1 MAAEATSATPRAMQ
15 SVLARAARGF
25 GTGVGRLRGERVLP
39 GAALLAAIAL
49 VLVETPLTAAPH
61 LPLPIA
67 FAIVIVHAGA
77 LPAAFRIP
85 NVAASLSLAAA
96 LVLQWLSADTDSM
109 LWPWSPVLIV
119 TQCLVLGAVAART
132 TLPIALLHWLI
143 AVVLSAS
150 LSSILR
156 PRSGDETSVDIAVF
170 GSISV
175 ALIVVALTITQW
187 QRVRNQL
194 LHERRIAAEEAGRLL
209 VIEERARIARELHDV
224 VAHSLSIIT
233 VQSSTARF
241 RHQEFSEEAG
251 EEFDRIA
258 AQSRQALDEMRGL
271 LRVMRGSGEEAD
283 RKPQPGLQDIADLVA
298 QAGASGTRIT
308 LDEPEGDW
316 AAGVGTS
323 TALSAFRIVQEA
335 ISNALRH
342 APGSAV
348 HVRLGRSG
356 GDVIVLVTN
365 DAPPAVLQPPS
376 AHGPGHGLIGMRERT
391 AALRGSI
398 EVRPTEDGGYS
409 VRAVLPVHATIAEV
423 GP

>member
-1 MAAEATSATPRAMQ
+1 MAAEATTGRPHGMQ
-15 SVLARAARGF
+15 FVLTRAARGF
-25 GTGVGRLRGERVLP
+25 GTGAARLRGERVLP

-61 LPLPIA
+61 LPLPVA

-85 NVAASLSLAAA
+85 NVAASLSVAAA
-96 LVLQWLSADTDSM
+96 LVLQWLTADTDSM

-150 LSSILR
+150 LSAVLR
-156 PRSGDETSVDIAVF
+156 PRSGDETSVDVAVF

-175 ALIVVALTITQW
+175 AMIVVALVVTQW
-187 QRVRNQL
+187 QRVRIQL
-194 LHERRIAAEEAGRLL
+194 LHERRIAAEESARRLL
-209 VIEERARIARELHDV
+209 VEERTRIARELHDV

-233 VQSSTARF
+233 VQASTARF
-241 RHQEFSEEAG
+241 RHQDFSDEAG

-271 LRVMRGSGEEAD
+271 LRVMRGAGEEAD
-283 RKPQPGLQDIADLVA
+283 RKPQPGLQDIAELVA
-298 QAGASGTRIT
+298 QAGASGARIT
-308 LDEPEGDW
+308 LDEPQGDW
-316 AAGVGTS
+316 SAGIGTL

-342 APGSAV
+342 APGSSV
-348 HVRLGRSG
+348 HVEVGRRAA
-356 GDVIVLVTN
+356 DVIVTVSN
-365 DAPPAVLQPPS
+365 SAPPSVVQPPS
-376 AHGPGHGLIGMRERT
+376 ERGAGHGLIGMRER
-391 AALRGSI
+391 AATLGGSI
-398 EVRPTEDGGYS
+398 EVGPTQDGGFA
-409 VRAVLPVHATIAEV
+409 VRAVLPVHAPVAEV
-423 GP
+423 TA